1 MTSKQIE
8 AKAARAQL
16 PYKLALQIR
25 ELLDAARAEHK
36 MGAEEWRELEGE
48 VLELVGEEG

>member
-8 AKAARAQL
+8 AKATRAQL

-25 ELLDAARAEHK
+25 ALLDEAKKTSGLSAEDWHDV
-36 MGAEEWRELEGE
+36 EGE
-48 VLELVGEEG
+48 ILELVGDGD